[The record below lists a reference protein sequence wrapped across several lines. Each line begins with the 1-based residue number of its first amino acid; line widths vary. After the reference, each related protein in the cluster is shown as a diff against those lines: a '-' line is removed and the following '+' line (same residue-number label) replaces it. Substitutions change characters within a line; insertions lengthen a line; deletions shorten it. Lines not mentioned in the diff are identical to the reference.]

1 MPITHAPCERER
13 AVEGASAAGELVVI
27 VIPGLELRWT
37 EQPIKSRTPT
47 RFLSTT
53 AATKTAHDDSTIDTV
68 NTPSVTPKAP
78 PLPEVVRPPLLP
90 DNDSPPPGT
99 AVSDKEAAIEPV
111 IRPEITTVCADGTHI
126 DTPSAMSEVT
136 DNDAAELDP
145 YDLASKVTAAAAKST
160 DVATKKMEEPGS
172 ARALWNGLLDD
183 LFGEK
188 KVSKT

>member
-1 MPITHAPCERER
+1 MKRLTRTSAQPQLRSNLIAPGHRPCL
-13 AVEGASAAGELVVI
+13 VQTGESD
-27 VIPGLELRWT
+27 GGR
-37 EQPIKSRTPT
+37 QRSSRTPT

-68 NTPSVTPKAP
+68 NTPSVTPNAP
-78 PLPEVVRPPLLP
+78 PLPEVMRPPLLP

-136 DNDAAELDP
+136 DNHAADLDP
-145 YDLASKVTAAAAKST
+145 YDLASKVTAAAAKPS
-160 DVATKKMEEPGS
+160 DVATKKVEEPGS
-172 ARALWNGLLDD
+172 AKALWNGLLDD